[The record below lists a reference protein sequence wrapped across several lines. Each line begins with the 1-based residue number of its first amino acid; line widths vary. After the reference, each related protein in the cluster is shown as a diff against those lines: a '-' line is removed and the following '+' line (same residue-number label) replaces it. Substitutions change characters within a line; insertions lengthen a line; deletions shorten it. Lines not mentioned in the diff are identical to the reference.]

1 VRTIRCVWSLLVIR
15 ETHDGIKEKI
25 TVEARKQVLTIE
37 KEYPPQAR
45 GAMIGKTER

>member
-1 VRTIRCVWSLLVIR
+1 
-15 ETHDGIKEKI
+15 
-25 TVEARKQVLTIE
+25 VEARKQVLTIE